1 MGLPRFRP
9 AALFVNSRDFGRN
22 SYGQLA
28 ENPNLDPGQ
37 RAWALSQH
45 QVSMAILKKLKKREW
60 SIYDLA
66 DELGESRDWLTRKIY
81 GRVPADLGEMYVW
94 CAAVGIDLKLIC

>member
-1 MGLPRFRP
+1 M
-9 AALFVNSRDFGRN
+9 
-22 SYGQLA
+22 
-28 ENPNLDPGQ
+28 
-37 RAWALSQH
+37 
-45 QVSMAILKKLKKREW
+45 KKREW